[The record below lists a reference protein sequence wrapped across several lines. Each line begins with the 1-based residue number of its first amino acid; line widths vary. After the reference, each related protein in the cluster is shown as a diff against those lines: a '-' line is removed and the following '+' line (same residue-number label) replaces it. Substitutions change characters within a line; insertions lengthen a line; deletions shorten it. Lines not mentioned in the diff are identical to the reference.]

1 MMFQRRGSMIIKPI
15 WRMNSHRNL
24 FSSIELRRA
33 LLQRYNTTQFS
44 STKICSHHVH
54 TLSLYINDRYITTQ
68 YQRNVSASYIN
79 RQYSQ
84 SSAIHLSSGG
94 MQQQQASSAPVISEA
109 QKRSAQLELDRMVHS
124 TSRLLSLDLTTT
136 NDKISEAIVN
146 EARVA
151 IHYWSRRWYMH
162 YHPGFG
168 RNAKKRKAG
177 GDYILSFDY
186 PIYSNAN
193 VGSGGND
200 SSKSCNNDTRSQSI
214 DGSYGAQQAEKLLNW
229 SIHNN
234 LISHDLFNNTH
245 LNDVS
250 SYEMELSKSPNLDM
264 VNIIDTYL
272 LDTSYHGVGGVG
284 SSSDDGSVSSSAGG
298 AVLDSLDDN
307 SYYRSS
313 KHFTITPSYI
323 QSVINATRIL
333 KQMKILHSQYPQ
345 HIYSDTLSIKA
356 ELNVW
361 SKRAIV
367 VSRHD
372 VLNADMNSVGKFGT
386 VGSGSNVSG
395 GVDGSKND
403 PKELLRKM
411 EIQDSK
417 TNGTRLYDNE
427 SYTLQGCLDHM
438 EEILT
443 KAEKQYVT
451 TKDERLLPSC
461 DWYNHILGTWARSY
475 DLPIAIQKTKE
486 ILHGMEVYDDT
497 KNESTSTNS
506 NTDNNNVR
514 QCWASPSRV
523 SYNSVLYCLTRD
535 SGKGTAKE
543 AQTLLQRMKDRYN
556 NNNNIDVKPD
566 EVTYGSVLHALA
578 QAGMGHEAESILHSL
593 EDDMDRDANAI
604 VPTLTIYNSV
614 LNAWANSHQHNAPWR
629 AESILERMKILTSTK
644 KNIHIEPDSIS
655 LSTVMMCYSRSKTRK
670 GAEQGEQLLN
680 DAINMYSKGNTRM
693 KPDSIMFNCAIQ
705 GWTNISGIEKEQGSV
720 RNNVIPAERAEQ
732 LLQKMLNDSNIDV
745 RPGVQTFNIILD
757 CVSFC

>member
-1 MMFQRRGSMIIKPI
+1 
-15 WRMNSHRNL
+15 
-24 FSSIELRRA
+24 
-33 LLQRYNTTQFS
+33 
-44 STKICSHHVH
+44 VH
-54 TLSLYINDRYITTQ
+54 TLSLYINDLHSIDYRQQPSPLYI
-68 YQRNVSASYIN
+68 NN

-94 MQQQQASSAPVISEA
+94 IQQASTASPPVISEA
-109 QKRSAQLELDRMVHS
+109 QKRSANLELDRMVHS
-124 TSRLLSLDLTTT
+124 TSRLLSLDLTTS
-136 NDKISEAIVN
+136 NDTISEAILN

-177 GDYILSFDY
+177 GDYTLTFDY
-186 PIYSNAN
+186 PIHSNACITTSSITN
-193 VGSGGND
+193 GSTNSD
-200 SSKSCNNDTRSQSI
+200 TNNQLTT
-214 DGSYGAQQAEKLLNW
+214 DGSYGAQQAELLLNW
-229 SIHNN
+229 SIQNN

-250 SYEMELSKSPNLDM
+250 SYEMELSKSPNLNL

-272 LDTSYHGVGGVG
+272 LDTSYHGVGSSASDYDGST
-284 SSSDDGSVSSSAGG
+284 SSSGLAT
-298 AVLDSLDDN
+298 LDSLDDN

-313 KHFTITPSYI
+313 KHFTITKSYI

-333 KQMKILHSQYPQ
+333 KQMKLLHSQYPDY
-345 HIYSDTLSIKA
+345 IYPDTLSIKA

-361 SKRAIV
+361 SKRAIL

-372 VLNADMNSVGKFGT
+372 LMYGDASSVGKFGT
-386 VGSGSNVSG
+386 AGSSSNGVSG
-395 GVDGSKND
+395 GVDGGKND
-403 PKELLRKM
+403 PRELLKQM
-411 EIQDSK
+411 EMEDSK
-417 TNGTRLYDNE
+417 TNGTKLYDDK
-427 SYTLQGCLDHM
+427 SYTLQGCLDQM
-438 EEILT
+438 EDILRKT
-443 KAEKQYVT
+443 EEQYVT
-451 TKDERLLPSC
+451 TQDERLLPSC

-497 KNESTSTNS
+497 KNQSTSSATNITGES
-506 NTDNNNVR
+506 DSVR
-514 QCWASPSRV
+514 KCWASPNRV

-535 SGKGTAKE
+535 SGKSTAKE
-543 AQTLLQRMKDRYN
+543 AQVLLQQMKDRYN
-556 NNNNIDVKPD
+556 NNKNIDVKPD

-578 QAGMGHEAESILHSL
+578 QAGMGYEAEDILLSL

-604 VPTLTIYNSV
+604 IPSLTIYNSV

-644 KNIHIEPDSIS
+644 KNIHVEPDSIS

-680 DAINMYSKGNTRM
+680 EAIDMYSKGNTRM

-705 GWTNISGIEKEQGSV
+705 GWTNISGIEKEQGSS
-720 RNNVIPAERAEQ
+720 RNNVIPAERAER
-732 LLQKMLNDSNIDV
+732 LLHKMMNDSNIDV

-757 CVSFC
+757 CVSV

>member
-1 MMFQRRGSMIIKPI
+1 
-15 WRMNSHRNL
+15 
-24 FSSIELRRA
+24 
-33 LLQRYNTTQFS
+33 
-44 STKICSHHVH
+44 
-54 TLSLYINDRYITTQ
+54 
-68 YQRNVSASYIN
+68 
-79 RQYSQ
+79 
-84 SSAIHLSSGG
+84 
-94 MQQQQASSAPVISEA
+94 
-109 QKRSAQLELDRMVHS
+109 MVHS
-124 TSRLLSLDLTTT
+124 TSRLLSLDLTTD
-136 NDKISEAIVN
+136 NNNNEGRISEAIVN

-151 IHYWSRRWYMH
+151 LHYWSRRWYMH

-177 GDYILSFDY
+177 GDYTLAFDH
-186 PIYSNAN
+186 PIHSNASMS
-193 VGSGGND
+193 SGGND
-200 SSKSCNNDTRSQSI
+200 SSTNNSDTTNQSTTT
-214 DGSYGAQQAEKLLNW
+214 DGSYGASQAELLLNW

-245 LNDVS
+245 LNDVT
-250 SYEMELSKSPNLDM
+250 SYEYELSKSPNLNL

-272 LDTSYHGVGGVG
+272 LDTSYHHGGG
-284 SSSDDGSVSSSAGG
+284 SSASDYNSSTSSSAAGG
-298 AVLDSLDDN
+298 VELDTLDDSN

-333 KQMKILHSQYPQ
+333 KQMKLLHSQYPEY
-345 HIYSDTLSIKA
+345 IYPDTLSIKA

-361 SKRAIV
+361 SKRAIL

-372 VLNADMNSVGKFGT
+372 LMYGDMNSVGKFGT
-386 VGSGSNVSG
+386 QGSSSSGVS
-395 GVDGSKND
+395 GVDGGKND
-403 PKELLRKM
+403 PREILKMM

-417 TNGTRLYDNE
+417 ANGTELYDDE

-438 EEILT
+438 EDILR
-443 KAEKQYVT
+443 KAEEQYVN

-461 DWYNHILGTWARSY
+461 DWYNHILGTWSRSY
-475 DLPIAIQKTKE
+475 DLNTAIQKTKD

-497 KNESTSTNS
+497 KNGSTPTTND
-506 NTDNNNVR
+506 TDIENAVR
-514 QCWASPSRV
+514 QCWASPNRV

-535 SGKGTAKE
+535 SGKSTATE
-543 AQTLLQRMKDRYN
+543 AQALLQRMKDRYN

-578 QAGMGHEAESILHSL
+578 QAGMGYEAEGILHSL

-604 VPTLTIYNSV
+604 IPTLTIYNSV
-614 LNAWANSHQHNAPWR
+614 LNAWANSHQHNAAWR

-644 KNIHIEPDSIS
+644 KNIHVDPDSIS

-680 DAINMYSKGNTRM
+680 EAIDMYSKGNTRM

-705 GWTNISGIEKEQGSV
+705 GWTNISGIEKEQGSA

-732 LLQKMLNDSNIDV
+732 LLHKMMNDSNIDV

-757 CVSFC
+757 CVSVC